1 MELTL
6 CYPPSHPYV
15 PRARGAVTVG
25 FSYTTSEKDKQFGD
39 AQAAEDNYQV
49 RQSGPI
55 GVEIGIGI
63 VVCAYGGG
71 GLLLLCGCRGWLSSP
86 PAVIR
91 DRHTP
96 HPHINQHKYPQQVI
110 QQFLARFPH
119 LREKGLHLSGESYGG

>member
-71 GLLLLCGCRGWLSSP
+71 CSCCVGAEAGSRHLP
-86 PAVIR
+86 PSYVT
-91 DRHTP
+91 DTP
-96 HPHINQHKYPQQVI
+96 HIPISINTNTHN
-110 QQFLARFPH
+110 R
-119 LREKGLHLSGESYGG
+119 